1 MGCHIR
7 HPVSDIDFTA
17 CVIFK
22 HAARFFTNETYT
34 TIENEQHVLTE
45 YRLPGS
51 IERRYYSE
59 EATAPTTV
67 RSVQHVLLPENEEA
81 SSDKDLSILSS
92 SFIHKVYK
100 LADKQEAKKKRYS
113 ADVNGEKVFLSLKRD
128 FPSMDNQR

>member
-100 LADKQEAKKKRYS
+100 LADKQEAKRNVT
-113 ADVNGEKVFLSLKRD
+113 A
-128 FPSMDNQR
+128 PTSMERKCFCH